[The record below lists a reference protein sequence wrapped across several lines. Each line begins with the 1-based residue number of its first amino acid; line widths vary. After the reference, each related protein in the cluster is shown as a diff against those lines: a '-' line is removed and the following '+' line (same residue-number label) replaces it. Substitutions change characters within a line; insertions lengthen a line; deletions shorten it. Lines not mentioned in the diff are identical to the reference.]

1 MTDQRVHE
9 LLVALHHELKHADAI
24 SDRDL
29 RLFEHLALHVR
40 QFIEQPDAPPESLVE
55 KLEEGIAEVE
65 ASHPTLAVTMRQVV
79 SVLDNMGV

>member
-9 LLVALHHELKHADAI
+9 LLQALHDELRHANAI
-24 SDRDL
+24 SEQDL
-29 RLFEHLALHVR
+29 RLFEHLAVHVR
-40 QFIEQPDAPPESLVE
+40 QLIEQPDTPPESLVE

-65 ASHPTLAVTMRQVV
+65 ASHPTLAMTIRQAI